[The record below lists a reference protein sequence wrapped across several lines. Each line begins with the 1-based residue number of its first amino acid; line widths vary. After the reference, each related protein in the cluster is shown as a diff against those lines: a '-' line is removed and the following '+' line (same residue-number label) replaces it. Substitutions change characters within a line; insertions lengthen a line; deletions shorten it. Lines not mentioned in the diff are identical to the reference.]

1 MLLGQA
7 NKGKKRKNS
16 GNTKRNLNKKAAVS
30 YANLSSSS
38 YKYMSNLS
46 KDSEFEEI
54 EEEIEESSIIEGFN
68 QDSELSSETNTLS
81 SKAVSCREMTEM
93 TESTESIIEKLSQ
106 SSFWKEHEYSLNCME
121 KDIDALRKEN
131 TALRQRLMLTEGRL
145 TRAEK
150 KLDEAQEKILDLTT
164 RSMRDNLVI
173 KNVEEKKGESEE
185 LIKGTLTSMFKDRL
199 KLTDEDLQ
207 SVQIDR
213 VHRVGKPRK
222 PGSRPRNIVAKLSSK
237 GKSTIMSKIK
247 LLERKSDN
255 DIKISEQF
263 PPEVHARRNKL
274 WPLFL
279 QAKQTGQQAKFNV
292 DKLIVDNKL
301 INSPQDKVKDI
312 NLDVTGTSMSMKPKS
327 TAVMTMD
334 RSHFQGHIVP
344 IKSSDEVIPAIQSL
358 CKDQRVAGST
368 HIMYA
373 YRIGDQRYNIS
384 NWDDDGEF
392 GAGRVIMNALDS
404 KQFYNHLEVVTRW
417 YGGQHLG
424 PSRFDHI
431 KKMAHDAMSL

>member
-16 GNTKRNLNKKAAVS
+16 GNTKRNLNKRAAIS

-38 YKYMSNLS
+38 SKYMSNLS
-46 KDSEFEEI
+46 KHSEFEEI
-54 EEEIEESSIIEGFN
+54 EEEIEESSIMEQNWSMF
-68 QDSELSSETNTLS
+68 
-81 SKAVSCREMTEM
+81 V
-93 TESTESIIEKLSQ
+93 EKLQQ
-106 SSFWKEHEYSLNCME
+106 SSFWKEHEYSLNSME

-131 TALRQRLMLTEGRL
+131 TALRQRFMLTEGRL

-185 LIKGTLTSMFKDRL
+185 QIKGTLTSIFKDRL

-213 VHRVGKPRK
+213 AHRVGKPRK

-255 DIKISEQF
+255 DIRISEQF

-274 WPLFL
+274 WPLFI

-301 INSPQDKVKDI
+301 MNSPQDKVKDI
-312 NLDVTGTSMSMKPKS
+312 NLDVTGTSMSMKPKN

-358 CKDQRVAGST
+358 GKDQRVAGST

-373 YRIGDQRYNIS
+373 YRIGDERYNIS

-404 KQFYNHLEVVTRW
+404 KQFYNHLVVVTRW